1 MKITLALPIKIKC
14 FEKMIFDLEGKERKE
29 NYRKVLRLEDLNC
42 VFTLSNKKIKVLAT
56 IFFFFEITN
65 FRKN

>member
-1 MKITLALPIKIKC
+1 
-14 FEKMIFDLEGKERKE
+14 MIFDLEGKERKE
-29 NYRKVLRLEDLNC
+29 NYRKVLRLGDLSC
-42 VFTLSNKKIKVLAT
+42 VFTLSNKKKLAT